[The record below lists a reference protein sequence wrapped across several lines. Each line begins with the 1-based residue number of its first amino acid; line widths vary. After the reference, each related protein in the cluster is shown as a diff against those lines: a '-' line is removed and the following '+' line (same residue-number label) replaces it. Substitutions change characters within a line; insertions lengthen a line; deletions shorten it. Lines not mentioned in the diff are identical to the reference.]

1 MAAVLMK
8 KEKKEEEEEEEE
20 EYNNN
25 NNNNNKFVVS
35 RIAHVKFT
43 YSEIHRVCVYMLVA
57 SPRFSK

>member
-1 MAAVLMK
+1 MK
-8 KEKKEEEEEEEE
+8 KEKKEEEEEE
-20 EYNNN
+20 Y
-25 NNNNNKFVVS
+25 NNNKFVVVS